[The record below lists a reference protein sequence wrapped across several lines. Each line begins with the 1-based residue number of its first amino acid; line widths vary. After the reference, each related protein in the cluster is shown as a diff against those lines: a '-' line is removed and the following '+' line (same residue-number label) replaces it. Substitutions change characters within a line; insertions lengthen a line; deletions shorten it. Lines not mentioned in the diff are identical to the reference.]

1 MKSNKYIK
9 ILYIIVISIIIV
21 CNITT
26 CCKAEVIVD
35 TNYTITET
43 NPDARITTAAGT
55 VLGAIR
61 LIGTILSVLIVAVI
75 GIEYIVASPEGKAD
89 YKKNMYPYL
98 IGVAL
103 LFAGS
108 SIPQFIYNVIRK

>member
-9 ILYIIVISIIIV
+9 ILYIIVIAVIIV
-21 CNITT
+21 CSMATY
-26 CCKAEVIVD
+26 CKAEVIVD
-35 TNYTITET
+35 TNYNITET

-89 YKKNMYPYL
+89 YKKKYVSIFNRCC
-98 IGVAL
+98 
-103 LFAGS
+103 S
-108 SIPQFIYNVIRK
+108 SICRFINSTIYI